1 MFCEKCGAQMSDQQ
15 VTCEACGWS
24 AQEQAPAVQEA
35 QPIPQSIPVEE
46 TPAKKK
52 VWPKIVFPI
61 IAVVVAAIVALAILQ
76 PFGSDKDVVGK
87 WQGDVDL
94 TQAYNEAF
102 SQQLGGVTFTDLKM
116 TLILEFKDDHTISMQ
131 YDGDSAE
138 KLANTMIDQMIPAIE
153 QNSGVS
159 IEQLLA
165 AENLTEEEWR
175 RQMIDQMKV
184 SLEEGNK
191 KMLSSTQ
198 NATWSVE
205 NGKVYLGNDK
215 SSYME
220 ITDDTMKMVYDK
232 ETAVGEL
239 SDEMNDLPNGVSAD
253 TVLSLFEDVVFT
265 RVNE

>member
-1 MFCEKCGAQMSDQQ
+1 M
-15 VTCEACGWS
+15 
-24 AQEQAPAVQEA
+24 
-35 QPIPQSIPVEE
+35 
-46 TPAKKK
+46 
-52 VWPKIVFPI
+52 
-61 IAVVVAAIVALAILQ
+61 
-76 PFGSDKDVVGK
+76 
-87 WQGDVDL
+87 
-94 TQAYNEAF
+94 
-102 SQQLGGVTFTDLKM
+102 
-116 TLILEFKDDHTISMQ
+116 
-131 YDGDSAE
+131 
-138 KLANTMIDQMIPAIE
+138 
-153 QNSGVS
+153 
-159 IEQLLA
+159 A